1 MTTSKKITKTTV
13 KSFINKNR
21 KDLYINTKSRFDGM
35 TDGIESL
42 NGGMAKA
49 KETQDYLEHTM
60 GIEGAWFTTSS
71 KNYVY
76 EYESPIMVGYEVS
89 NCCGRF
95 VVAISKFKKA

>member
-1 MTTSKKITKTTV
+1 MSISKKITKSTV

-21 KDLYINTKSRFDGM
+21 KNLYIHTKSRFDGM

-42 NGGMAKA
+42 RGGMAKA
-49 KETQDYLEHTM
+49 KESKEYLEHTM

-76 EYESPIMVGYEVS
+76 EYESPTMIGYEVS

-95 VVAISKFKKA
+95 VVAISKLTKA